1 MDDEDDTFAFF
12 YGLYWALK
20 WTAVGG
26 AVLVG
31 VLAWVLP

>member
-20 WTAVGG
+20 WTAVG
-26 AVLVG
+26 